1 MAESKAVRISR
12 EYREQLVRNEDAA
25 LKRMSSYWAKMERE
39 TRDNML
45 LLAQEVTELK
55 KAGQPVPVQYIYTMQ
70 RHMKMMEQLVELVPQ
85 YEYKALEEIE
95 KTQRKNYTL
104 GLESANAIIQASDPS
119 DDMWTRISQD
129 AAEAMAGYAGNGAPL
144 AELLQTDYG
153 AMASRITDALV
164 SGIGLGKGYKQV
176 AQDMMDAAA
185 IDFRRSVLI
194 ARTETNRAYRQAN
207 ADQYRKSGVV
217 EKVLR
222 LCAMSNSCA
231 ACIIMDGWECKTGI
245 CEDHP
250 NGKCT
255 TVVVTTGG
263 IMPEWEHGADW
274 LERQDEATQ
283 REILGEGRYDLWKNY
298 NIPLDQLV
306 TMKENPVWGGSPAMV
321 SIADLKAKYNI
332 VPTKTISIAPPAPP
346 VPAPAGSSARDT
358 AIQTIKN
365 AQWYKSA
372 IGISKA
378 PDELTRAID
387 GMSEVQAKVFANG
400 LKQIKKTD
408 FNYSGTPHVSPWE
421 NGVYVGLNKPAG
433 KDKVVGNK
441 TAIRTTFHELSHAID
456 LFNADTV
463 HTISGLRDKIEEN
476 ALTWANKLL
485 SDAGVPVLK
494 NFNRIS
500 SEQRWTIVKE
510 LLSDSDQYHSVSD
523 MFEALTNDR
532 ISGSYGHGKA
542 YWKSGPNRLEK
553 EFTAHS
559 GQAWITGSRFTE
571 VFGDAVKMVI
581 DEMTRLYGQ

>member
-95 KTQRKNYTL
+95 KTQRLNYTL

-119 DDMWTRISQD
+119 DDMWTRIRQD

-231 ACIIMDGWECKTGI
+231 ACIIMDGWECKNGI

-274 LERQDEATQ
+274 LEKQDEATQ

-306 TMKENPVWGGSPAMV
+306 TMKENPVWGGSPSMV

-332 VPTKTISIAPPAPP
+332 VPIKTISIAPPAPP

-542 YWKSGPNRLEK
+542 YWKLGPNRLEK

>member
-95 KTQRKNYTL
+95 RTQRLNYTL

-119 DDMWTRISQD
+119 DDMWTRIRQD

-231 ACIIMDGWECKTGI
+231 ACIIMDGWECKNGI

-274 LERQDEATQ
+274 LAKQDEATQ
-283 REILGEGRYDLWKNY
+283 REILGDGRYDLWKNY

-306 TMKENPVWGGSPAMV
+306 TMKENPVWGGSPSMV
-321 SIADLKAKYNI
+321 SIADLKAKYG
-332 VPTKTISIAPPAPP
+332 V
-346 VPAPAGSSARDT
+346 T
-358 AIQTIKN
+358 A
-365 AQWYKSA
+365 
-372 IGISKA
+372 
-378 PDELTRAID
+378 
-387 GMSEVQAKVFANG
+387 
-400 LKQIKKTD
+400 
-408 FNYSGTPHVSPWE
+408 
-421 NGVYVGLNKPAG
+421 
-433 KDKVVGNK
+433 KD
-441 TAIRTTFHELSHAID
+441 
-456 LFNADTV
+456 
-463 HTISGLRDKIEEN
+463 
-476 ALTWANKLL
+476 
-485 SDAGVPVLK
+485 
-494 NFNRIS
+494 
-500 SEQRWTIVKE
+500 IVKALFDHRMHAPNMYFPLIVE
-510 LLSDSDQYHSVSD
+510 
-523 MFEALTNDR
+523 EAL
-532 ISGSYGHGKA
+532 
-542 YWKSGPNRLEK
+542 
-553 EFTAHS
+553 
-559 GQAWITGSRFTE
+559 
-571 VFGDAVKMVI
+571 MV
-581 DEMTRLYGQ
+581 EPSESLWSSQLSNM

>member
-95 KTQRKNYTL
+95 RTQRLNYTL

-119 DDMWTRISQD
+119 DDMWTRIRQD

-144 AELLQTDYG
+144 AERLQTDYG

-176 AQDMMDAAA
+176 SQDMMDAAA

-231 ACIIMDGWECKTGI
+231 ACIIMDGWECKNGI

-274 LERQDEATQ
+274 LAKQDEATQ
-283 REILGEGRYDLWKNY
+283 REILGDGRYDLWKNY

-306 TMKENPVWGGSPAMV
+306 TMKENPVWGGSPSMV

-346 VPAPAGSSARDT
+346 VPAPAPSGRRRASPLPTAAACPFWRRTIWSSRRRM
-358 AIQTIKN
+358 
-365 AQWYKSA
+365 SA
-372 IGISKA
+372 ASSTGIIPS
-378 PDELTRAID
+378 
-387 GMSEVQAKVFANG
+387 S
-400 LKQIKKTD
+400 
-408 FNYSGTPHVSPWE
+408 
-421 NGVYVGLNKPAG
+421 
-433 KDKVVGNK
+433 
-441 TAIRTTFHELSHAID
+441 RTNCILD
-456 LFNADTV
+456 
-463 HTISGLRDKIEEN
+463 
-476 ALTWANKLL
+476 
-485 SDAGVPVLK
+485 
-494 NFNRIS
+494 
-500 SEQRWTIVKE
+500 
-510 LLSDSDQYHSVSD
+510 
-523 MFEALTNDR
+523 
-532 ISGSYGHGKA
+532 
-542 YWKSGPNRLEK
+542 
-553 EFTAHS
+553 
-559 GQAWITGSRFTE
+559 
-571 VFGDAVKMVI
+571 
-581 DEMTRLYGQ
+581 